1 MDQAPGAPPSTEA
14 IQWGELDPWKFYTIG
29 PTVFFGVRA
38 INHPMNVVKTRLQAQ
53 LAGAPAYSGTAD
65 AVRSI
70 WRQEGARGFFKGFG
84 TSMLNLAVGQIYI
97 SVFERMRSGDVAL
110 LNGLSEAQRTAVG
123 ACTAVLVSQTVSNP
137 IDVVSQRLMVDRSG
151 PAPRGAAW
159 QPAAL
164 RVAREVVAGSGAR
177 GLFRGYWASI
187 LQMAPGSSLWW
198 TSYGIYRNALLGCLG
213 PAPAPWHP
221 RAVEVVSGAMA
232 GSTVAIIANPLDVLR
247 TRVQVHGLPLLATLR
262 SILFQEGLRGISAGM
277 AARVATMAPNG
288 ALVMSAYELIKRLSL
303 TDEARLARSQAAAA
317 AAAERA

>member
-1 MDQAPGAPPSTEA
+1 
-14 IQWGELDPWKFYTIG
+14 
-29 PTVFFGVRA
+29 
-38 INHPMNVVKTRLQAQ
+38 MNVVKTRLQAQ

-70 WRQEGARGFFKGFG
+70 WRQEGPRGFFKGFG
-84 TSMLNLAVGQIYI
+84 TAMLNLAVGQVYI
-97 SVFERMRSGDVAL
+97 SVFERLRSGDVPL

-151 PAPRGAAW
+151 PGPRGGAW

-164 RVAREVVAGSGAR
+164 RVAREVIATSGSR

-198 TSYGIYRNALLGCLG
+198 TSYGLYRKALLGSLG
-213 PAPAPWHP
+213 PSPAPWHP
-221 RAVEVVSGAMA
+221 RAVEVASGALA
-232 GSTVAIIANPLDVLR
+232 GSTVAIVANPLDVLR
-247 TRVQVHGLPLLATLR
+247 TRVQVHGLPLVATLR
-262 SILFQEGLRGISAGM
+262 SILFKEGIKGVTAGM
-277 AARVATMAPNG
+277 TARVATMAPNG

-303 TDEARLARSQAAAA
+303 TDEARAARSSAAQ